1 MNRFKKLYLFKQRGE
16 IFMDDKNVIQHSKKL
31 MIAIMGISLVLS
43 TSGAISGTIPLM
55 EKHFANMST
64 ATVELIVT
72 IPSFSGIFIPLLA
85 GFIEK
90 VTGKKL
96 LALIGLGVTAICGV
110 IPVFTGNY
118 ALILFSRIMVGV
130 GISLLTPLSV
140 SYITDLYDEVKANE
154 LLGYRNSF
162 INLGSTVLL
171 FLAGYLI
178 KIGWH
183 TAYWVFALALIPLLM
198 TIFWIPKRFDNY
210 SVTVGKDVDQQKIRQ
225 TTNWQIIGY
234 AFLFGIMQISYMGI
248 NLKVP
253 SYIVNNN
260 IGDSST
266 GSFILSLLPIAAII
280 SGLLY
285 KYIYHAWGKNT
296 TAISATIA
304 GVALGAT
311 LFLRNSYLIG
321 ACVMISGF
329 FWGIMNPHMT
339 ELFALSSPKG
349 SMTLSTSIVIFG
361 INIGG
366 TFAPFIF
373 QFLGSLFHNYSPE
386 MGLIISAAI
395 WIIFGVAFLIVN
407 MMLADKTKNQVKGGK

>member
-1 MNRFKKLYLFKQRGE
+1 
-16 IFMDDKNVIQHSKKL
+16 MDDKSVIQHSRKL

-55 EKHFANMST
+55 EKHFSNMST

-72 IPSFSGIFIPLLA
+72 IPSLSGIFVPLLA

-90 VTGKKL
+90 ITGKKL
-96 LALIGLGVTAICGV
+96 LALIGLGVTAVCGI
-110 IPVFTGNY
+110 IPVFTGSY
-118 ALILFSRIMVGV
+118 ALILFSRVMVGV
-130 GISLLTPLSV
+130 GIALLTPLSV
-140 SYITDLYDEVKANE
+140 SYITDIYEEERANE

-162 INLGSTVLL
+162 INIGSTVLL

-183 TAYWVFALALIPLLM
+183 TAYWVFALALIPFLM
-198 TIFWIPKRFDNY
+198 TLFWIPKKFDNY
-210 SVTVGKDVDQQKIRQ
+210 SVMVGEDVDQQKIHQ

-234 AFLFGIMQISYMGI
+234 AVLFGIMQISYMGI

-253 SYIVNNN
+253 SYIVNNK

-266 GSFILSLLPIAAII
+266 GSFILSLLPIAAIV

-285 KYIYHAWGKNT
+285 KYIYRAWKKNT

-304 GVALGAT
+304 GIALGAT
-311 LFLRNSYLIG
+311 LLLRNAYLIG
-321 ACVMISGF
+321 ACVMVAGF

-373 QFLGSLFHNYSPE
+373 QFLGSFFHSDSPE
-386 MGLIISAAI
+386 LGLIVSALI
-395 WIIFGVAFLIVN
+395 WIVFGVIFLIVN
-407 MMLADKTKNQVKGGK
+407 SILANRTKGEK

>member
-1 MNRFKKLYLFKQRGE
+1 
-16 IFMDDKNVIQHSKKL
+16 MDDKNVIQRSKTL

-72 IPSFSGIFIPLLA
+72 IPSLSGIFVPLLA

-90 VTGKKL
+90 ITGKKL
-96 LALIGLGVTAICGV
+96 LALIGLGVTAICGI

-130 GISLLTPLSV
+130 GIALLTPLSV
-140 SYITDLYDEVKANE
+140 SYITDIYDEERANE

-162 INLGSTVLL
+162 INIGSTVLL

-178 KIGWH
+178 KISWH
-183 TAYWVFALALIPLLM
+183 SAYWVFVLALIPFLM
-198 TIFWIPKRFDNY
+198 TLFWIPKRFDNY
-210 SVTVGKDVDQQKIRQ
+210 SVTVGENVDQQKIKQ
-225 TTNWQIIGY
+225 TTNWEIIGY
-234 AFLFGIMQISYMGI
+234 AILFGIMQISYMGI

-253 SYIVNNN
+253 SYIVNNH

-266 GSFILSLLPIAAII
+266 GSFILSLLPIAAIV

-285 KYIYHAWGKNT
+285 KYIYHAWQKNT

-304 GVALGAT
+304 GIALGAT
-311 LFLRNSYLIG
+311 LLLRNAYLIG
-321 ACVMISGF
+321 ACVMIAGF

-373 QFLGSLFHNYSPE
+373 QFLGTTFHNNSPE
-386 MGLIISAAI
+386 MGLLVSSII
-395 WIIFGVAFLIVN
+395 WIAFGVIFLIVN
-407 MMLADKTKNQVKGGK
+407 FMLANKAKEKK

>member
-1 MNRFKKLYLFKQRGE
+1 
-16 IFMDDKNVIQHSKKL
+16 MDDKNVIQRSKTL

-72 IPSFSGIFIPLLA
+72 IPSLSGIFVPLLA

-90 VTGKKL
+90 ITGKKL
-96 LALIGLGVTAICGV
+96 LALIGLGVTAICGI

-130 GISLLTPLSV
+130 GIALLTPLSV
-140 SYITDLYDEVKANE
+140 SYITDIYDEERANE

-162 INLGSTVLL
+162 INIGSTVLL

-178 KIGWH
+178 KISWH
-183 TAYWVFALALIPLLM
+183 SAYWVFALALIPFLM
-198 TIFWIPKRFDNY
+198 TLFWIPKRFDNY
-210 SVTVGKDVDQQKIRQ
+210 SVTVGENVDQQKIKQ
-225 TTNWQIIGY
+225 TTNWEIIGY
-234 AFLFGIMQISYMGI
+234 AILFGIMQISYMGI

-253 SYIVNNN
+253 SYIVNNH

-266 GSFILSLLPIAAII
+266 GSFILSLLPIAAIV

-285 KYIYHAWGKNT
+285 KYIYHAWQKNT

-311 LFLRNSYLIG
+311 LLLRNAYLIG
-321 ACVMISGF
+321 ACVMIAGF

-361 INIGG
+361 INVGG

-373 QFLGSLFHNYSPE
+373 QFLGTTFHNNSPE
-386 MGLIISAAI
+386 MGLLVSSMI
-395 WIIFGVAFLIVN
+395 WIAFGVIFLIVN
-407 MMLADKTKNQVKGGK
+407 FMLANKAKEKK

>member
-1 MNRFKKLYLFKQRGE
+1 
-16 IFMDDKNVIQHSKKL
+16 MDDKSVIQQSKKL

-55 EKHFANMST
+55 EKHFANMPTS
-64 ATVELIVT
+64 TVELIVT
-72 IPSFSGIFIPLLA
+72 IPSCSGIFIPMLA

-96 LALIGLGVTAICGV
+96 LALIGLGITAICGV

-118 ALILFSRIMVGV
+118 WLILFSRIMVGV

-140 SYITDLYDEVKANE
+140 SYITDIYDEKRANE

-162 INLGSTVLL
+162 INIGSTVLL

-183 TAYWVFALALIPLLM
+183 SAYWVFALAVIPFVM
-198 TIFWIPKRFDNY
+198 TLVWIPKRFDNY
-210 SVTVGKDVDQQKIRQ
+210 SVTVGEDVDQQKIKQ

-234 AFLFGIMQISYMGI
+234 AILFGIMQISYMGI
-248 NLKVP
+248 SLKIP
-253 SYIVNNN
+253 SYIVNNH

-266 GSFILSLLPIAAII
+266 GSFILSLLPIAAIV

-285 KYIYHAWGKNT
+285 KYIYHVWQKNI
-296 TAISATIA
+296 TAFSATIA
-304 GVALGAT
+304 GLALGAT
-311 LFLRNSYLIG
+311 LFSRNSYLIG
-321 ACVMISGF
+321 ACIMISGF

-373 QFLGSLFHNYSPE
+373 QFLGSIFHNYSPE
-386 MGLIISAAI
+386 MGLTISALI
-395 WIIFGVAFLIVN
+395 WIAFGVVFLIVN
-407 MMLADKTKNQVKGGK
+407 LMLAKKAKGDNKDA

>member
-1 MNRFKKLYLFKQRGE
+1 
-16 IFMDDKNVIQHSKKL
+16 MDDKSVIQHSKKL

-55 EKHFANMST
+55 EKHFSNMST

-72 IPSFSGIFIPLLA
+72 IPSFSGIFVPLLA

-96 LALIGLGVTAICGV
+96 LALIGLGVTASCGV

-130 GISLLTPLSV
+130 GIALLTPLSV
-140 SYITDLYDEVKANE
+140 SYITDIYDEVKANE

-162 INLGSTVLL
+162 INIGSTVLL

-183 TAYWVFALALIPLLM
+183 TAYWVFALALIPFLM

-210 SVTVGKDVDQQKIRQ
+210 SVTVGKDVDQQKIKQ

-234 AFLFGIMQISYMGI
+234 ALLFGIMQISYMGI

-266 GSFILSLLPIAAII
+266 GSFILSLLPVAAIV

-304 GVALGAT
+304 GVALGAM

-373 QFLGSLFHNYSPE
+373 QFLGSLLHNYSPE

-407 MMLADKTKNQVKGGK
+407 MMLADKTKNQTKGGN

>member
-1 MNRFKKLYLFKQRGE
+1 
-16 IFMDDKNVIQHSKKL
+16 MDDKNVIQHSKKL

-407 MMLADKTKNQVKGGK
+407 MMLADKTKNQAKGGK

>member
-1 MNRFKKLYLFKQRGE
+1 
-16 IFMDDKNVIQHSKKL
+16 MDDKSVIQQSKKL

-55 EKHFANMST
+55 EKHFANMPTS
-64 ATVELIVT
+64 TVELIVT
-72 IPSFSGIFIPLLA
+72 IPSFSGIFIPMLA

-96 LALIGLGVTAICGV
+96 LALIGLGITAICGV

-118 ALILFSRIMVGV
+118 WLILFSRIMVGV

-140 SYITDLYDEVKANE
+140 SYITDIYDEKRANE

-162 INLGSTVLL
+162 INIGSTVLL

-183 TAYWVFALALIPLLM
+183 SAYWVFALAVIPFVM
-198 TIFWIPKRFDNY
+198 TLVWIPKRFDNY
-210 SVTVGKDVDQQKIRQ
+210 SVTVGEDVDQQKIKQ

-234 AFLFGIMQISYMGI
+234 AILFGIMQISYMGI
-248 NLKVP
+248 SLKIP
-253 SYIVNNN
+253 SYIVNNH

-266 GSFILSLLPIAAII
+266 GSFILSLLPIAAIV

-285 KYIYHAWGKNT
+285 KYIYHVWQKNI
-296 TAISATIA
+296 TAFSATIA
-304 GVALGAT
+304 GLALGAT
-311 LFLRNSYLIG
+311 LFSRNSYLIG
-321 ACVMISGF
+321 ACIMISGF

-373 QFLGSLFHNYSPE
+373 QFLGSIFHNYSPE
-386 MGLIISAAI
+386 MGLTISALI
-395 WIIFGVAFLIVN
+395 WIAFGVVFLIVN
-407 MMLADKTKNQVKGGK
+407 LMLAKKAKGDNKDA

>member
-1 MNRFKKLYLFKQRGE
+1 
-16 IFMDDKNVIQHSKKL
+16 MDDKNVIQRSKTL

-72 IPSFSGIFIPLLA
+72 IPSLSGIFVPLLA

-90 VTGKKL
+90 ITGKKL
-96 LALIGLGVTAICGV
+96 LALIGLGVTAICGI

-130 GISLLTPLSV
+130 GIALLTPLSV
-140 SYITDLYDEVKANE
+140 SYITDIYDEERANE

-162 INLGSTVLL
+162 INIGSTVLL

-178 KIGWH
+178 KISWH
-183 TAYWVFALALIPLLM
+183 SAYWVFALALIPFLM
-198 TIFWIPKRFDNY
+198 TLFWIPKRFDNY
-210 SVTVGKDVDQQKIRQ
+210 SVTVGENVDQQKIKQ
-225 TTNWQIIGY
+225 TTNWEIIGY
-234 AFLFGIMQISYMGI
+234 AILFGIMQISYMGI

-253 SYIVNNN
+253 SYIVNNH

-266 GSFILSLLPIAAII
+266 GSFILSLLPIAAIV

-285 KYIYHAWGKNT
+285 KYIYHAWQKNT

-304 GVALGAT
+304 GIALGAT
-311 LFLRNSYLIG
+311 LLLRNAYLIG
-321 ACVMISGF
+321 ACVMIAGF

-361 INIGG
+361 INVGG

-373 QFLGSLFHNYSPE
+373 QFLGTTFHNNSPE
-386 MGLIISAAI
+386 MGLLVSSII
-395 WIIFGVAFLIVN
+395 WIAFGVIFLIVN
-407 MMLADKTKNQVKGGK
+407 FMLANKAKEKK

>member
-1 MNRFKKLYLFKQRGE
+1 
-16 IFMDDKNVIQHSKKL
+16 MDDKNVIQHSKKL

-96 LALIGLGVTAICGV
+96 LALIGLGVTAICGI

-407 MMLADKTKNQVKGGK
+407 MMLADKTKNQAKGGK

>member
-1 MNRFKKLYLFKQRGE
+1 
-16 IFMDDKNVIQHSKKL
+16 MDDKNVIQYSKKL

-96 LALIGLGVTAICGV
+96 LALIGLGVTAICGI

-407 MMLADKTKNQVKGGK
+407 MMLADKTKNQAKGGK

>member
-1 MNRFKKLYLFKQRGE
+1 
-16 IFMDDKNVIQHSKKL
+16 MDDKNVIQRSKTL

-72 IPSFSGIFIPLLA
+72 IPSLSGIFVPLLA

-90 VTGKKL
+90 ITGKKL
-96 LALIGLGVTAICGV
+96 LALIGLGVTAICGI

-130 GISLLTPLSV
+130 GIALLTPLSV
-140 SYITDLYDEVKANE
+140 SYITDIYDEERANE

-162 INLGSTVLL
+162 INIGSTVLL

-178 KIGWH
+178 KISWH
-183 TAYWVFALALIPLLM
+183 SAYWVFALALIPFLM
-198 TIFWIPKRFDNY
+198 TLFWIPKRFDNY
-210 SVTVGKDVDQQKIRQ
+210 SVTVGENVDQQKIKQ
-225 TTNWQIIGY
+225 TTNWEIIGY
-234 AFLFGIMQISYMGI
+234 AILFGIMQISYMGI

-253 SYIVNNN
+253 SYIVNNH

-266 GSFILSLLPIAAII
+266 GSFILSLLPIAAIV

-285 KYIYHAWGKNT
+285 KYIYHAWQKNT

-311 LFLRNSYLIG
+311 LLLRNAYLIG
-321 ACVMISGF
+321 ACVMIAGF

-361 INIGG
+361 INVGG

-373 QFLGSLFHNYSPE
+373 QFLGSSFHNNSPE
-386 MGLIISAAI
+386 MGLLVSSII
-395 WIIFGVAFLIVN
+395 WIAFGVIFLIVN
-407 MMLADKTKNQVKGGK
+407 FMLANKAKEKK

>member
-1 MNRFKKLYLFKQRGE
+1 
-16 IFMDDKNVIQHSKKL
+16 MDEKDMVQHSKKL

-72 IPSFSGIFIPLLA
+72 IPSAAGIFVPLLA

-90 VTGKKL
+90 ITGKKL
-96 LALIGLGVTAICGV
+96 LALLGLAVTAICGV
-110 IPVFTGNY
+110 LPAFTGSY
-118 ALILFSRIMVGV
+118 GLILFSRIMVGV

-140 SYITDLYDEVKANE
+140 SYITDIYDEVKANE

-162 INLGSTVLL
+162 INIGSTILL

-178 KIGWH
+178 KISWH
-183 TAYWVFALALIPLLM
+183 AAYWVFILALIPLAM
-198 TIFWIPKRFDNY
+198 TLFWIPKKFDNY
-210 SVTVGKDVDQQKIRQ
+210 SVTVAEDVDQQKIKQ
-225 TTNWQIIGY
+225 TTNWAIIGY
-234 AFLFGIMQISYMGI
+234 AVLFGIMQVSYMGI
-248 NLKVP
+248 NLKIP
-253 SYIVNNN
+253 SYIVNNH

-266 GSFILSLLPIAAII
+266 GSFILSLLPIAAIV

-285 KYIYHAWGKNT
+285 KYIYKAWGKNT

-304 GVALGAT
+304 GIALGLT
-311 LFLRNSYLIG
+311 LVLNNSFLIG
-321 ACVMISGF
+321 TCVVVSGF

-366 TFAPFIF
+366 TLAPYVF
-373 QFLGSLFHNYSPE
+373 QSLGKMFKNNSPE
-386 MGLIISAAI
+386 SGLLISAVI
-395 WIIFGVAFLIVN
+395 WTVFGIVFLLAN
-407 MMLADKTKNQVKGGK
+407 MMIKSQKTTGKEDEK

>member
-1 MNRFKKLYLFKQRGE
+1 
-16 IFMDDKNVIQHSKKL
+16 MDDKSVIQHSRKL

-55 EKHFANMST
+55 EKHFSNMST

-72 IPSFSGIFIPLLA
+72 IPSLSGIFVPLLA

-90 VTGKKL
+90 ITGKKL
-96 LALIGLGVTAICGV
+96 LALIGLGVTAVCGI
-110 IPVFTGNY
+110 IPVFTGSY
-118 ALILFSRIMVGV
+118 ALILFSRVMVGV
-130 GISLLTPLSV
+130 GIALLTPLSV
-140 SYITDLYDEVKANE
+140 SYITDIYEEERANE

-162 INLGSTVLL
+162 INIGSTVLL

-183 TAYWVFALALIPLLM
+183 TAYWVFALALIPFLM
-198 TIFWIPKRFDNY
+198 TLFWIPKKFDNY
-210 SVTVGKDVDQQKIRQ
+210 SVMVGEDVDQQKIHQ

-234 AFLFGIMQISYMGI
+234 AVLFGIMQISYMGI

-253 SYIVNNN
+253 SYIVNNK

-266 GSFILSLLPIAAII
+266 GSFILSLLPIAAIV

-285 KYIYHAWGKNT
+285 KYIYRAWKKNT

-304 GVALGAT
+304 GIALGAT
-311 LFLRNSYLIG
+311 LLLRNAYLIG
-321 ACVMISGF
+321 ACVMVAGF

-373 QFLGSLFHNYSPE
+373 QFLGSFFHSDSPE
-386 MGLIISAAI
+386 LGLIVSALI
-395 WIIFGVAFLIVN
+395 WIVFGVIFLIVN
-407 MMLADKTKNQVKGGK
+407 SILANRAKGEK

>member
-1 MNRFKKLYLFKQRGE
+1 
-16 IFMDDKNVIQHSKKL
+16 MDDKSVIQQSKKL

-55 EKHFANMST
+55 EKHFANMPTS
-64 ATVELIVT
+64 TVELIVT

-96 LALIGLGVTAICGV
+96 LALLGLGITAICGV

-118 ALILFSRIMVGV
+118 WLILFSRIMVGV

-140 SYITDLYDEVKANE
+140 SYITDIYEEKRANE

-162 INLGSTVLL
+162 INIGSTVLL

-183 TAYWVFALALIPLLM
+183 SAYWVFALAVIPFIM
-198 TIFWIPKRFDNY
+198 TLVWIPKRFDNY
-210 SVTVGKDVDQQKIRQ
+210 SVTVGEDVDQQKIKQ

-234 AFLFGIMQISYMGI
+234 AVLFGIMQISYMGI
-248 NLKVP
+248 SLKIP
-253 SYIVNNN
+253 SYIVNNH

-266 GSFILSLLPIAAII
+266 GSFILSLLPIAAIV

-285 KYIYHAWGKNT
+285 KYIYHVWQKNT
-296 TAISATIA
+296 TAFSATIA
-304 GVALGAT
+304 GLALGAT
-311 LFLRNSYLIG
+311 LFSRNSYLIG
-321 ACVMISGF
+321 ACIMISGF

-373 QFLGSLFHNYSPE
+373 QFLGALFHNYSPE
-386 MGLIISAAI
+386 MGLIISALI
-395 WIIFGVAFLIVN
+395 WIIFGVVFLIVN
-407 MMLADKTKNQVKGGK
+407 LMLANKAKGDNKDA

>member
-1 MNRFKKLYLFKQRGE
+1 
-16 IFMDDKNVIQHSKKL
+16 MDDKSVIQHSKKL

-55 EKHFANMST
+55 EKHFSNMST

-72 IPSFSGIFIPLLA
+72 IPSFSGIFVPLLA

-96 LALIGLGVTAICGV
+96 LALIGLGVTASCGI

-130 GISLLTPLSV
+130 GIALLTPLSV
-140 SYITDLYDEVKANE
+140 SYITDIYDEVKANE

-162 INLGSTVLL
+162 INIGSTVLL

-183 TAYWVFALALIPLLM
+183 TAYWVFALALIPFLM

-210 SVTVGKDVDQQKIRQ
+210 SVTVGKDVDQQKIKQ

-234 AFLFGIMQISYMGI
+234 ALLFGIMQISYMGI

-253 SYIVNNN
+253 SYIVDNN

-266 GSFILSLLPIAAII
+266 GSFILSLLPVAAIV

-304 GVALGAT
+304 GVALGAM

-373 QFLGSLFHNYSPE
+373 QLLGSLLHDYGPE

-407 MMLADKTKNQVKGGK
+407 MTLADKTKNQTKGGN

>member
-1 MNRFKKLYLFKQRGE
+1 
-16 IFMDDKNVIQHSKKL
+16 MDDKSVIQHSKKL

-55 EKHFANMST
+55 EKHFSNMST

-72 IPSFSGIFIPLLA
+72 IPSFSGIFVPLLA

-96 LALIGLGVTAICGV
+96 LALIGLGVTASCGI

-130 GISLLTPLSV
+130 GIALLTPLSV
-140 SYITDLYDEVKANE
+140 SYITDIYDEVKANE

-162 INLGSTVLL
+162 INIGSTVLL

-183 TAYWVFALALIPLLM
+183 TAYWVFALALIPFLM

-210 SVTVGKDVDQQKIRQ
+210 SVTVGKDVDQQKIKQ

-234 AFLFGIMQISYMGI
+234 ALLFGIMQISYMGI

-253 SYIVNNN
+253 SYIVDNN

-266 GSFILSLLPIAAII
+266 GSFILSLLPVAAIV

-304 GVALGAT
+304 GVALGAM

-373 QFLGSLFHNYSPE
+373 QLLGSLLHDYSPE

-407 MMLADKTKNQVKGGK
+407 MTLADKTKNQTKGGN

>member
-1 MNRFKKLYLFKQRGE
+1 
-16 IFMDDKNVIQHSKKL
+16 MDDKSVIQHSKKL

-43 TSGAISGTIPLM
+43 TSGAISGTILLM
-55 EKHFANMST
+55 EKHFSNMST

-72 IPSFSGIFIPLLA
+72 IPSFSGIFVPLLA

-96 LALIGLGVTAICGV
+96 LALIGLGVTASCGV

-130 GISLLTPLSV
+130 GIALLTPLSV
-140 SYITDLYDEVKANE
+140 SYITDIYDEVKANE

-162 INLGSTVLL
+162 INIGSTVLL

-183 TAYWVFALALIPLLM
+183 TAYWVFALALIPFLM

-210 SVTVGKDVDQQKIRQ
+210 SVTVGKDVDQQKIKQ

-234 AFLFGIMQISYMGI
+234 ALLFGIMQISYMGI

-266 GSFILSLLPIAAII
+266 GSFILSLLPVAAIV

-304 GVALGAT
+304 GVALGAM

-373 QFLGSLFHNYSPE
+373 QFLGSLLHNYSPE

-407 MMLADKTKNQVKGGK
+407 MMLADKTKNQTKGGN

>member
-1 MNRFKKLYLFKQRGE
+1 
-16 IFMDDKNVIQHSKKL
+16 MDDKNVIQRSKTL

-72 IPSFSGIFIPLLA
+72 IPSLSGIFVPLLA

-90 VTGKKL
+90 ITGKKL
-96 LALIGLGVTAICGV
+96 LALIGLGVTAICGI

-130 GISLLTPLSV
+130 GIALLTPLSV
-140 SYITDLYDEVKANE
+140 SYITDIYDEERANE

-162 INLGSTVLL
+162 INIGSTVLL

-178 KIGWH
+178 KISWH
-183 TAYWVFALALIPLLM
+183 SAYWVFALALIPFLM
-198 TIFWIPKRFDNY
+198 TLFWIPKRFDNY
-210 SVTVGKDVDQQKIRQ
+210 SVTVGENVDQQKIKQ
-225 TTNWQIIGY
+225 TTNWEIIGY
-234 AFLFGIMQISYMGI
+234 AILFGIMQISYMGI

-253 SYIVNNN
+253 SYIVNNH

-266 GSFILSLLPIAAII
+266 GSFILSLLPIAAIV

-285 KYIYHAWGKNT
+285 KYIYHAWQKNT

-311 LFLRNSYLIG
+311 LLLRNAYLIG
-321 ACVMISGF
+321 ACVMIAGF

-361 INIGG
+361 INVGG

-373 QFLGSLFHNYSPE
+373 QFLGTTFHNNSPE
-386 MGLIISAAI
+386 MGLLVSSII
-395 WIIFGVAFLIVN
+395 WIAFGVIFLIVN
-407 MMLADKTKNQVKGGK
+407 FMLANKAKEKK

>member
-1 MNRFKKLYLFKQRGE
+1 
-16 IFMDDKNVIQHSKKL
+16 MDDKSVIQHSRKL

-55 EKHFANMST
+55 EKHFSNMST

-72 IPSFSGIFIPLLA
+72 IPSLSGIFVPLLA

-90 VTGKKL
+90 ITGKKL
-96 LALIGLGVTAICGV
+96 LALIGLGVTAVCGI
-110 IPVFTGNY
+110 IPVFTGSY
-118 ALILFSRIMVGV
+118 ALILFSRVMVGV
-130 GISLLTPLSV
+130 GIALLTPLSV
-140 SYITDLYDEVKANE
+140 SYITDIYEEERANE

-162 INLGSTVLL
+162 INIGSTVLL

-183 TAYWVFALALIPLLM
+183 TAYWVFALALIPFLM
-198 TIFWIPKRFDNY
+198 TLFWIPKKFDNY
-210 SVTVGKDVDQQKIRQ
+210 SVTVGEDVDQQKIHQ

-234 AFLFGIMQISYMGI
+234 AVLFGIMQISYMGI

-253 SYIVNNN
+253 SYIVNNK

-266 GSFILSLLPIAAII
+266 GSFILSLLPIAAIV

-285 KYIYHAWGKNT
+285 KYIYRAWKKNT

-304 GVALGAT
+304 GIALGAT
-311 LFLRNSYLIG
+311 LLLRNAYLIG
-321 ACVMISGF
+321 ACVMVAGF

-373 QFLGSLFHNYSPE
+373 QFLGSFFHSDSPE
-386 MGLIISAAI
+386 LGLIVSALI
-395 WIIFGVAFLIVN
+395 WIVFGVIFLIVN
-407 MMLADKTKNQVKGGK
+407 SILANRTKGEK

>member
-1 MNRFKKLYLFKQRGE
+1 
-16 IFMDDKNVIQHSKKL
+16 MDDKSVIQHSKKL

-55 EKHFANMST
+55 EKHFSNMST

-72 IPSFSGIFIPLLA
+72 IPSFSGIFVPLLA

-96 LALIGLGVTAICGV
+96 LALIGLGVTASCGV

-130 GISLLTPLSV
+130 GIALLTPLSV
-140 SYITDLYDEVKANE
+140 SYITDIYDEVKANE

-162 INLGSTVLL
+162 INIGSTVLL

-183 TAYWVFALALIPLLM
+183 TAYWVFALALIPFLM

-210 SVTVGKDVDQQKIRQ
+210 SVTVGKDVDQQKIKQ

-234 AFLFGIMQISYMGI
+234 ALLFGIMQISYMGI

-266 GSFILSLLPIAAII
+266 GSFILSLLPVAAIV

-304 GVALGAT
+304 GVALGAM

-373 QFLGSLFHNYSPE
+373 QFLGSLLHNYSPE

-407 MMLADKTKNQVKGGK
+407 MMLADKTKNQTKGEN

>member
-1 MNRFKKLYLFKQRGE
+1 
-16 IFMDDKNVIQHSKKL
+16 MDDKSVIQHSKKL
-31 MIAIMGISLVLS
+31 MITIMGISLVLS

-55 EKHFANMST
+55 EKHFSNMST

-72 IPSFSGIFIPLLA
+72 IPSFSGIFVPLLA

-96 LALIGLGVTAICGV
+96 LALIGLGVTASCGV

-130 GISLLTPLSV
+130 GIALLTPLSV
-140 SYITDLYDEVKANE
+140 SYITDIYDEVKANE

-162 INLGSTVLL
+162 INIGSTVLL

-183 TAYWVFALALIPLLM
+183 TAYWVFALALIPFLM

-210 SVTVGKDVDQQKIRQ
+210 SVTVGKDVDQQKIKQ

-234 AFLFGIMQISYMGI
+234 ALLFGIMQISYMGI

-266 GSFILSLLPIAAII
+266 GSFILSLLPVAAIV

-304 GVALGAT
+304 GVALGAM

-407 MMLADKTKNQVKGGK
+407 MMLADKTKNQAKGGK

>member
-1 MNRFKKLYLFKQRGE
+1 
-16 IFMDDKNVIQHSKKL
+16 MDDKSVIQHSRKL

-55 EKHFANMST
+55 EKHFSNMST

-72 IPSFSGIFIPLLA
+72 IPSLSGIFVPLLA

-90 VTGKKL
+90 ITGKKL
-96 LALIGLGVTAICGV
+96 LALIGLGVTAVCGI
-110 IPVFTGNY
+110 IPVFTGSY
-118 ALILFSRIMVGV
+118 ALILFSRVMVGV
-130 GISLLTPLSV
+130 GIALLTPLSV
-140 SYITDLYDEVKANE
+140 SYITDIYEEERANE

-162 INLGSTVLL
+162 INIGSTVLL

-183 TAYWVFALALIPLLM
+183 TAYWVFALALIPFLM
-198 TIFWIPKRFDNY
+198 TLFWIPKKFDNY
-210 SVTVGKDVDQQKIRQ
+210 SVMVGEDVDQQKIHQ

-234 AFLFGIMQISYMGI
+234 AVLFGIMQISYMGI

-253 SYIVNNN
+253 SYIVNNK

-266 GSFILSLLPIAAII
+266 GSFILSLLPIAAIV

-285 KYIYHAWGKNT
+285 KYIYRAWKKNT

-304 GVALGAT
+304 GIALGAT
-311 LFLRNSYLIG
+311 LLLRNAYLIG
-321 ACVMISGF
+321 ACVMVAGF

-373 QFLGSLFHNYSPE
+373 QFLGSFFHSDSPE
-386 MGLIISAAI
+386 LGLIVSALI
-395 WIIFGVAFLIVN
+395 WIVFGVIFLIVN
-407 MMLADKTKNQVKGGK
+407 SILANRSKGEK

>member
-1 MNRFKKLYLFKQRGE
+1 
-16 IFMDDKNVIQHSKKL
+16 MDDKNVIQRSKTL

-72 IPSFSGIFIPLLA
+72 IPSLSGIFVPLLA

-90 VTGKKL
+90 ITGKKL
-96 LALIGLGVTAICGV
+96 LALIGLGVTAICGI

-130 GISLLTPLSV
+130 GIALLTPLSV
-140 SYITDLYDEVKANE
+140 SYITDIYDEERANE

-162 INLGSTVLL
+162 INIGSTVLL

-178 KIGWH
+178 KISWH
-183 TAYWVFALALIPLLM
+183 SAYWVFALALIPFLM
-198 TIFWIPKRFDNY
+198 TLFWIPKRFDNY
-210 SVTVGKDVDQQKIRQ
+210 SVTVGENVDQQKIKQ
-225 TTNWQIIGY
+225 TTNWEIIGY
-234 AFLFGIMQISYMGI
+234 AILFGIMQISYMGI

-253 SYIVNNN
+253 SYIVNNH

-266 GSFILSLLPIAAII
+266 GSFILSLLPIAAIV

-285 KYIYHAWGKNT
+285 KYIYHAWQKNT

-304 GVALGAT
+304 GIALGAT
-311 LFLRNSYLIG
+311 LLLRNAYLIG
-321 ACVMISGF
+321 ACVMIAGF

-361 INIGG
+361 INVGG

-373 QFLGSLFHNYSPE
+373 QFLGATFHNNSPE
-386 MGLIISAAI
+386 MGLLVSSII
-395 WIIFGVAFLIVN
+395 WIAFGVIFLIVN
-407 MMLADKTKNQVKGGK
+407 FMLANKAKEKK

>member
-1 MNRFKKLYLFKQRGE
+1 
-16 IFMDDKNVIQHSKKL
+16 MDDKSVIQQSKKL

-55 EKHFANMST
+55 EKHFANMPTS
-64 ATVELIVT
+64 TVELIVT

-96 LALIGLGVTAICGV
+96 LALIGLGITAICGV

-118 ALILFSRIMVGV
+118 WLILFSRIMVGV

-140 SYITDLYDEVKANE
+140 SYITDIYDEKRANE

-162 INLGSTVLL
+162 INIGSTVLL

-183 TAYWVFALALIPLLM
+183 SAYWVFALAVIPFVM
-198 TIFWIPKRFDNY
+198 TLVWIPKRFDNY
-210 SVTVGKDVDQQKIRQ
+210 SVTVGEDVDQQKIKQ

-234 AFLFGIMQISYMGI
+234 AILFGIMQISYMGI
-248 NLKVP
+248 SLKIP
-253 SYIVNNN
+253 SYIVNNH

-266 GSFILSLLPIAAII
+266 GSFILSLLPIAAIV

-285 KYIYHAWGKNT
+285 KYIYHVWQKNT
-296 TAISATIA
+296 TAFSATIA
-304 GVALGAT
+304 GLALGAT
-311 LFLRNSYLIG
+311 LFSRNSYLIG
-321 ACVMISGF
+321 ACIMISGF

-366 TFAPFIF
+366 TFSTFIF
-373 QFLGSLFHNYSPE
+373 QFLGSIFHNYSPE
-386 MGLIISAAI
+386 MGLTISALI
-395 WIIFGVAFLIVN
+395 WIAFGVVFLIVN
-407 MMLADKTKNQVKGGK
+407 LMLAKKAKGDNKDA

>member
-1 MNRFKKLYLFKQRGE
+1 
-16 IFMDDKNVIQHSKKL
+16 MDDKNVIQRSKTL

-72 IPSFSGIFIPLLA
+72 IPSLSGIFVPLLA

-90 VTGKKL
+90 ITGKKL
-96 LALIGLGVTAICGV
+96 LALIGLGVTAICGI

-130 GISLLTPLSV
+130 GIALLTPLSV
-140 SYITDLYDEVKANE
+140 SYITDIYDEERANE

-162 INLGSTVLL
+162 INIGSTVLL

-178 KIGWH
+178 KISWH
-183 TAYWVFALALIPLLM
+183 SAYWVFALALIPFLM
-198 TIFWIPKRFDNY
+198 TLFWIPKRFDNY
-210 SVTVGKDVDQQKIRQ
+210 SVTVGENVDQQKIKQ
-225 TTNWQIIGY
+225 TTNWEIIGY
-234 AFLFGIMQISYMGI
+234 AILFGIMQISYMGI

-253 SYIVNNN
+253 SYIVNNH

-266 GSFILSLLPIAAII
+266 GSFILSLLPIAAIV

-285 KYIYHAWGKNT
+285 KYIYHAWQKNT

-311 LFLRNSYLIG
+311 LLLRNAYLIG
-321 ACVMISGF
+321 ACVMIAGF

-361 INIGG
+361 INVGG

-373 QFLGSLFHNYSPE
+373 QFLGTSFHNNSPE
-386 MGLIISAAI
+386 MGLLVSSII
-395 WIIFGVAFLIVN
+395 WIAFGVIFLIVN
-407 MMLADKTKNQVKGGK
+407 FMLANKAKEKK

>member
-1 MNRFKKLYLFKQRGE
+1 
-16 IFMDDKNVIQHSKKL
+16 MDDKSVIQQSKKL

-55 EKHFANMST
+55 EKHFTNMPTS
-64 ATVELIVT
+64 TVELIVT

-96 LALIGLGVTAICGV
+96 LALIGLGITAICGV

-118 ALILFSRIMVGV
+118 WLILFSRIMVGV

-140 SYITDLYDEVKANE
+140 SYITDIYEEKRANE

-162 INLGSTVLL
+162 INIGSTVLL

-183 TAYWVFALALIPLLM
+183 SAYWVFALAIIPFIM
-198 TIFWIPKRFDNY
+198 TLVWIPKRFDNY
-210 SVTVGKDVDQQKIRQ
+210 SVTVGEDVDQQKIKQ

-234 AFLFGIMQISYMGI
+234 AILFGIMQISYMGI
-248 NLKVP
+248 SLKIP
-253 SYIVNNN
+253 SYIVNNH

-266 GSFILSLLPIAAII
+266 GSFILSLLPIAAIV

-285 KYIYHAWGKNT
+285 KYIYHVWQKNT
-296 TAISATIA
+296 TAFSATIA
-304 GVALGAT
+304 GLALGAT
-311 LFLRNSYLIG
+311 LFSRNSYLIG
-321 ACVMISGF
+321 ACIMISGF

-386 MGLIISAAI
+386 MGLIISALI
-395 WIIFGVAFLIVN
+395 WIAFGVVFLIVN
-407 MMLADKTKNQVKGGK
+407 LMLVNKAKGDNKDA

>member
-1 MNRFKKLYLFKQRGE
+1 
-16 IFMDDKNVIQHSKKL
+16 MDDKSVIQHSKKL

-55 EKHFANMST
+55 EKHFSNMST

-72 IPSFSGIFIPLLA
+72 IPSFSGIFVPLLA

-96 LALIGLGVTAICGV
+96 LALIGLGVTASCGV

-130 GISLLTPLSV
+130 GIALLTPLSV
-140 SYITDLYDEVKANE
+140 SYITDIYDEVKANE

-162 INLGSTVLL
+162 INIGSTVLL

-183 TAYWVFALALIPLLM
+183 TAYWVFALALIPFLM

-210 SVTVGKDVDQQKIRQ
+210 SVTVGKDVDQQKIKQ

-234 AFLFGIMQISYMGI
+234 ALLFGIMQISYMGI

-266 GSFILSLLPIAAII
+266 GSFILSLLPVAAIV

-304 GVALGAT
+304 GVALGAM

-407 MMLADKTKNQVKGGK
+407 MMLADKTKNQAKGGK

>member
-1 MNRFKKLYLFKQRGE
+1 
-16 IFMDDKNVIQHSKKL
+16 MDDKNVIQRSKTL

-72 IPSFSGIFIPLLA
+72 IPSLSGIFVPLLA

-90 VTGKKL
+90 ITGKKL
-96 LALIGLGVTAICGV
+96 LALIGLGVTAICGI

-130 GISLLTPLSV
+130 GIALLTPLSV
-140 SYITDLYDEVKANE
+140 SYITDIYDKERANE

-162 INLGSTVLL
+162 INIGSTVLL

-178 KIGWH
+178 KISWH
-183 TAYWVFALALIPLLM
+183 SAYWVFALALIPFLM
-198 TIFWIPKRFDNY
+198 TLFWIPKRFDNY
-210 SVTVGKDVDQQKIRQ
+210 SVTVGENVDQQKIKQ
-225 TTNWQIIGY
+225 TTNWEIIGY
-234 AFLFGIMQISYMGI
+234 AILFGIMQISYMGI

-253 SYIVNNN
+253 SYIVNNH

-266 GSFILSLLPIAAII
+266 GSFILSLLPIAAIV

-285 KYIYHAWGKNT
+285 KYIYHAWQKNT

-311 LFLRNSYLIG
+311 LLLRNAYLIG
-321 ACVMISGF
+321 ACVMIAGF

-361 INIGG
+361 INVGG

-373 QFLGSLFHNYSPE
+373 QFLGTTFHNNSPE
-386 MGLIISAAI
+386 MGLLVSSII
-395 WIIFGVAFLIVN
+395 WIAFGVIFLIVN
-407 MMLADKTKNQVKGGK
+407 FMLANKAKEKK

>member
-1 MNRFKKLYLFKQRGE
+1 
-16 IFMDDKNVIQHSKKL
+16 MDDKSVIQHSKKL

-55 EKHFANMST
+55 EKHFSNMST

-72 IPSFSGIFIPLLA
+72 IPSFSGIFVPLLA

-96 LALIGLGVTAICGV
+96 LALIGLGVTASCGV

-130 GISLLTPLSV
+130 GIALLTPLSV
-140 SYITDLYDEVKANE
+140 SYITDIYDEVKANE

-162 INLGSTVLL
+162 INIGSTVLL

-183 TAYWVFALALIPLLM
+183 TAYWVFALALIPFLM

-210 SVTVGKDVDQQKIRQ
+210 SVTVGKDVDQQKIKQ

-234 AFLFGIMQISYMGI
+234 ALLFGIMQISYMGI

-266 GSFILSLLPIAAII
+266 GSFILSLLPVAAIV

-304 GVALGAT
+304 GVALGAM

-373 QFLGSLFHNYSPE
+373 QFLGSLLHNYSPE

-395 WIIFGVAFLIVN
+395 WIIFGVVFLIVN
-407 MMLADKTKNQVKGGK
+407 MMLADKTKNQTKGGN